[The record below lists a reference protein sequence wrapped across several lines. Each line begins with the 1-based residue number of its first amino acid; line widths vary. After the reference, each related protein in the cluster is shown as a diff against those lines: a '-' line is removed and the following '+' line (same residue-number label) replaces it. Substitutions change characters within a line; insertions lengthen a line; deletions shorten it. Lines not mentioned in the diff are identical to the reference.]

1 MITRNTL
8 AILLE
13 TKPSNVKS
21 FKQVDNNIYI
31 KLGNLSEELSMPV
44 REYQNCLE
52 QLRQNKKHINLNNF
66 ATIAII
72 IGTFIATTV
81 SAINI
86 DLANQQD
93 SAERTQLMSDRHRK

>member
-1 MITRNTL
+1 MITRNTI

-13 TKPSNVKS
+13 TKPSNIKS
-21 FKQVDNNIYI
+21 FKQVGSDIYI
-31 KLGNLSEELSMPV
+31 KLGDLNDELSMTIQ
-44 REYQNCLE
+44 EYQCCSE
-52 QLRQNKKHINLNNF
+52 QLRRNKKHIELNNF

-93 SAERTQLMSDRHRK
+93 SSSPTQLMSDSH